1 MCGLYVFFLRLL
13 CSVAISL
20 DSAYRRQRVR
30 IGHIEIGFD
39 CTVVSFLKP
48 CVTFV
53 QVTGP

>member
-20 DSAYRRQRVR
+20 DSAYRRQRVQ

-39 CTVVSFLKP
+39 CTVV
-48 CVTFV
+48 
-53 QVTGP
+53 